1 MPLTLLLRCRDLEQ
15 TRRFYRAV
23 LGFNVRDTAEAT
35 LTVELHGGVLV
46 FTPSDLWQRPPG
58 VSGTLYFTVPDVDG
72 YFASLKDR
80 VAVVWP
86 VRDMPYGSR
95 EFGIEDCN
103 GYCLAFQQQIRQSAG
118 TGATR
123 CGEPPPVADA

>member
-1 MPLTLLLRCRDLEQ
+1 MPLTLLLRCRDLER
-15 TRRFYRAV
+15 TRRFYRSA
-23 LGFNVRDTAEAT
+23 LGFAVRDTAEAT

-46 FTPSDLWQRPPG
+46 FTSSDLWQRPPG

-80 VAVVWP
+80 VTVTWP

-103 GYCLAFQQQIRQSAG
+103 GYRLAFQQIRQSAG
-118 TGATR
+118 TGTTR
-123 CGEPPPVADA
+123 CGEPPPAADA